1 MRYAVLS
8 DIHGR
13 REKLAA
19 VLNDARLRG
28 AEQIISLGDVG
39 GNDCLRLLREVGSK
53 AVFGNYEVSSW
64 RRLQPEHQAWV
75 REWRPLLIEG
85 EFVAV
90 HAAPWWP
97 HGLQTLED
105 FGTWRRQTGRPWR
118 DLFPY
123 LTEDDEI
130 LWKAMAELETIGKAI
145 LFHGHTHTQAI
156 WHSAPRGNL
165 RKAPTTVVPVQT
177 DHHYVVGVG
186 SVGLPEDGGWATY
199 VLYDN
204 ALEQIELVRLAR
216 SS

>member
-105 FGTWRRQTGRPWR
+105 FGTWLRQTGRPWR

-130 LWKAMAELETIGKAI
+130 LWKALAELETIGKAI